1 MRRPAPH
8 TRPPSIAAWLV
19 SLFGSADQAESILG
33 DLEEEFSEIASKSAA
48 VSARGWYWRQSLKTI
63 AQLAG
68 AGVRNAPWPLAGL
81 VLAGFLLQWFSTGL
95 PERVIVA
102 ILRTQRPYS
111 NLHYDFYISFLT
123 YGFPIA
129 GDIQSILLGCF
140 VAAFA
145 RQREV
150 IATTALSFFGIA
162 SIGLLFFG
170 ASGHGSRFA
179 YSWPFPIMQLINQ
192 LAIVLGGVIV
202 REIRLALRKG
212 CHEHDFNWTDK

>member
-1 MRRPAPH
+1 MRPPGTH

-33 DLEEEFSEIASKSAA
+33 DLEEEFSDIASKSAA
-48 VSARGWYWRQSLKTI
+48 VSARWWYWRQSLKTI

-81 VLAGFLLQWFSTGL
+81 VLVGFLLQWFSAGL

-102 ILRTQRPYS
+102 ILRTARPYS
-111 NLHYDFYISFLT
+111 NLHHDFYISFLT

-129 GDIQSILLGCF
+129 GDIQSILLGCL

-145 RQREV
+145 KQREM
-150 IATTALSFFGIA
+150 IATTALSFLGSA
-162 SIGLLFFG
+162 SMGLLFFDT
-170 ASGHGSRFA
+170 SGHWSRFA
-179 YSWPFPIMQLINQ
+179 YSWPFLIMQLINQ

-202 REIRLALRKG
+202 REIRLALR
-212 CHEHDFNWTDK
+212 HRLSRT